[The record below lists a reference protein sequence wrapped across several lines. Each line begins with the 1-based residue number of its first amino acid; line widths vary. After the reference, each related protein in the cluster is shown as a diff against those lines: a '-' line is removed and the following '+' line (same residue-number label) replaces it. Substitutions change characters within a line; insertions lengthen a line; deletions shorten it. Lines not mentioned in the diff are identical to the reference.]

1 VRRDISPQRRASGVA
16 LGGRRL
22 VSSLPKRGV
31 AAYAPGRSKTIARRA
46 SMTIKRIET
55 GTRLSQ
61 AVVHGDT
68 VYLAGVVPDDYSL
81 DAKGQTEQ
89 IVRKIDRLLAAAGS
103 DKTKMLMATIW
114 LTDMRDFAD
123 MNSVW
128 DKWVPEG
135 CAPARACVESRLA
148 VPTIKVEIR
157 IVAAL

>member
-1 VRRDISPQRRASGVA
+1 MLGREQLKSGGKEIMA
-16 LGGRRL
+16 
-22 VSSLPKRGV
+22 
-31 AAYAPGRSKTIARRA
+31 
-46 SMTIKRIET
+46 IKRFET
-55 GTRLSQ
+55 GTRLSM
-61 AVVHGDT
+61 AVAHGNT

-89 IVRKIDRLLAAAGS
+89 ILAKIDKLLTAAGS
-103 DKTKMLMATIW
+103 DKTKMLSATIW

-128 DKWVPEG
+128 DKWVPKG

-157 IVAAL
+157 IVAAI

>member
-1 VRRDISPQRRASGVA
+1 
-16 LGGRRL
+16 
-22 VSSLPKRGV
+22 
-31 AAYAPGRSKTIARRA
+31 
-46 SMTIKRIET
+46 MTIKRIET

-61 AVVHGDT
+61 GVVHGDT

-89 IVRKIDRLLAAAGS
+89 ILRKIDRLLGLAGT
-103 DKTKMLMATIW
+103 DKTKMLTATIW
-114 LTDMRDFAD
+114 LTDIRDFAD

-157 IVAAL
+157 VIAAL

>member
-1 VRRDISPQRRASGVA
+1 
-16 LGGRRL
+16 
-22 VSSLPKRGV
+22 
-31 AAYAPGRSKTIARRA
+31 
-46 SMTIKRIET
+46 MTIKRIET

-61 AVVHGDT
+61 GVVHGDT

-89 IVRKIDRLLAAAGS
+89 IVRKIDRLLAAAGT
-103 DKTKMLMATIW
+103 DKTKMLTATIW

>member
-1 VRRDISPQRRASGVA
+1 V
-16 LGGRRL
+16 
-22 VSSLPKRGV
+22 
-31 AAYAPGRSKTIARRA
+31 
-46 SMTIKRIET
+46 TIKRIET

-61 AVVHGDT
+61 GVVHGDT

-89 IVRKIDRLLAAAGS
+89 ILRKIDRLLGLAGS
-103 DKTKMLMATIW
+103 DKTKMLAATIW

-135 CAPARACVESRLA
+135 CAPTRACVESRLA

-157 IVAAL
+157 ITAAL